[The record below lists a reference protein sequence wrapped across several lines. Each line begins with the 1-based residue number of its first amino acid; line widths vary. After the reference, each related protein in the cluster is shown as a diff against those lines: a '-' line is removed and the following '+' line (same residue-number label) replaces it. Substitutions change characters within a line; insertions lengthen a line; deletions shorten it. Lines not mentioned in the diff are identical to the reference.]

1 MFAKLYYYQNFT
13 IPSGF
18 DSLDVMVW
26 GMYIGIMLGVI
37 FSTVDKVFCRKMI
50 NGLLAGGAVTPETA
64 LPLNKMDIGGK
75 WYLRW
80 ALREGKPLR
89 KMLAM
94 AEGTDSRTKAGDVLF
109 YLPEEKKFAAE
120 NRYDPGHR
128 PFMSLFLIGILLL
141 AAVFFVLFMVPELL
155 TMLDNLVG
163 FMKYGE

>member
-13 IPSGF
+13 IPAGF

-50 NGLLAGGAVTPETA
+50 NALLAKGAQTPESA
-64 LPLNKMDIGGK
+64 LPLHALDIRGK

-80 ALREGKPLR
+80 ALRESKPLR

-94 AEGTDSRTKAGDVLF
+94 VETGGSKTKTGDIPF
-109 YLPEEKKFAAE
+109 YLPEEMRFRAE
-120 NRYDPGHR
+120 NRYDPGRR
-128 PFMSLFLIGILLL
+128 PFMNLILIGLLL
-141 AAVFFVLFMVPELL
+141 LFTVFFVLFIVPELL

-163 FMKYGE
+163 FVKYGE

>member
-13 IPSGF
+13 IPVGF

-50 NGLLAGGAVTPETA
+50 NALLARGAQTPETA
-64 LPLNKMDIGGK
+64 LPLSALDVKGK

-80 ALREGKPLR
+80 ALRDGKPLR
-89 KMLAM
+89 KMLAI
-94 AEGTDSRTKAGDVLF
+94 AEGADSSAKAGEVPF
-109 YLPEEKKFAAE
+109 YLPEEKRFGAE
-120 NRYDPGHR
+120 NRFDPGHR
-128 PFMSLFLIGILLL
+128 PFMNLILIAVLLL
-141 AAVFFVLFMVPELL
+141 FTVFFVLFIVPELL